1 MNFADKDILF
11 ITVIAIMLLILMVV
25 FFVLFVMQYRRRQL
39 EFQSEKSSLERE
51 YNEELLRT
59 QLELS
64 ERVMQNISEEIHDNI
79 GQSLTVAK
87 MQMHDMNVDNF
98 KDRSQAA
105 KELITR
111 SLKDLRNLS
120 RTLNGEY
127 ILREGLSTSLAR
139 EVELINS
146 GGSVRCTIN
155 GEVPFKCLDAHSEI
169 ILFRCAQEA
178 LSNALRHSG
187 ADQIDISIARAG
199 PFLRVSVVDN
209 GHGLPPENEIRKGLG
224 MENMKKRIALLRGE
238 VVLKSAP
245 NMGTTVEIALPC

>member
-1 MNFADKDILF
+1 MNLADNDFLF
-11 ITVIAIMLLILMVV
+11 ITVIGILILILMVV

-39 EFQSEKSSLERE
+39 EFQSEKMSLEKE

-64 ERVMQNISEEIHDNI
+64 ERVLQNISEEIHDNI

-87 MQMHDMNVDNF
+87 LQLHDINAENF
-98 KDRSQAA
+98 LDRCQSAKD
-105 KELITR
+105 LITR

-127 ILREGLSTSLAR
+127 ILREGLVKSLAS

-146 GGSVRCTIN
+146 GGAIRCTLR
-155 GEVPFKCLDAHSEI
+155 GEIPFNCLDPHSEI
-169 ILFRCAQEA
+169 ILFRCTQEA

-187 ADQIDISIARAG
+187 ADQIDVSITMEG
-199 PFLRVSVVDN
+199 TLLKVSVVDN
-209 GHGLPPENEIRKGLG
+209 GNGLPPENEIRKGLG

-238 VVLKSAP
+238 FVLKSAP
-245 NMGTTVEIALPC
+245 NMGTTVEIVLPC

>member
-1 MNFADKDILF
+1 MSLADNDILF
-11 ITVIAIMLLILMVV
+11 LTVIGILLLILMVV

-39 EFQSEKSSLERE
+39 EFQSEKMSLEKE

-64 ERVMQNISEEIHDNI
+64 ERVLQNISEEIHDNI

-87 MQMHDMNVDNF
+87 LQMHDINTENF
-98 KDRSQAA
+98 LDRCQSAKD
-105 KELITR
+105 LITR

-127 ILREGLSTSLAR
+127 ILREGISKSLAR

-146 GGSVRCTIN
+146 GGMVRCTFT
-155 GEVPFKCLDAHSEI
+155 GEIPFKCLDPHSEI
-169 ILFRCAQEA
+169 ILFRCTQEA

-187 ADQIDISIARAG
+187 ADQIDVSVAREG
-199 PFLRVSVVDN
+199 SFLKLRVADN
-209 GHGLPPENEIRKGLG
+209 GSGLPQENEIRGGLG
-224 MENMKKRIALLRGE
+224 MENMKKRIALLKGDF
-238 VVLKSAP
+238 VLKSAP
-245 NMGTTVEIALPC
+245 GMGTTVEIALPC